1 MIWNELI
8 ELPPDFYLC
17 FFRQEIG
24 PDGKHLLCHQKNT
37 LRVLP
42 IMLFSSAMSF
52 WKMLISLAIK

>member
-8 ELPPDFYLC
+8 DLPPDFYLC

-42 IMLFSSAMSF
+42 IMLFSSAM
-52 WKMLISLAIK
+52 